1 LAASRAQRF
10 FGLLAGR
17 AAVSGGYSGLLPV
30 AMGFSAAGL
39 PLAPS
44 DRQYPLPYPAACLR
58 GRLFFEAPAASR
70 AQRFF
75 GAFSS
80 PCRVDSRGNGGRIA
94 HHLRGGGLP
103 VPPDFSNLSG
113 FPVLSEIFP
122 SFRTPPVFL
131 HRVTRR
137 SLFLPA
143 GISGSV
149 PASPAEKPR
158 KLLFQNPEWLFSL
171 RFFRISPG
179 FSLSLKV

>member
-1 LAASRAQRF
+1 
-10 FGLLAGR
+10 
-17 AAVSGGYSGLLPV
+17 
-30 AMGFSAAGL
+30 MGFSAAGL

-94 HHLRGGGLP
+94 HHLRGGGFPYLP
-103 VPPDFSNLSG
+103 IFPI
-113 FPVLSEIFP
+113 FPVSLFFP
-122 SFRTPPVFL
+122 KSFPPFVPPPVFL

>member
-1 LAASRAQRF
+1 MHSGPSPRAAGFFLPVGRQPCAAFLRASRWTGSGFGEVILARSLRQRF
-10 FGLLAGR
+10 F
-17 AAVSGGYSGLLPV
+17 
-30 AMGFSAAGL
+30 
-39 PLAPS
+39 
-44 DRQYPLPYPAACLR
+44 R
-58 GRLFFEAPAASR
+58 G
-70 AQRFF
+70 

-94 HHLRGGGLP
+94 HHLRGGGFPYLP
-103 VPPDFSNLSG
+103 IFPI
-113 FPVLSEIFP
+113 FPVSLFFP
-122 SFRTPPVFL
+122 KSFPPFVPPPVFL

>member
-1 LAASRAQRF
+1 LRGGLFCRLAA
-10 FGLLAGR
+10 G
-17 AAVSGGYSGLLPV
+17 
-30 AMGFSAAGL
+30 
-39 PLAPS
+39 
-44 DRQYPLPYPAACLR
+44 
-58 GRLFFEAPAASR
+58 R

-75 GAFSS
+75 GAFAGTS
-80 PCRVDSRGNGGRIA
+80 
-94 HHLRGGGLP
+94 
-103 VPPDFSNLSG
+103 SG
-113 FPVLSEIFP
+113 FGEGIPA
-122 SFRTPPVFL
+122 PPRFFL
-131 HRVTRR
+131 CRKTRR

>member
-1 LAASRAQRF
+1 LSAAF
-10 FGLLAGR
+10 
-17 AAVSGGYSGLLPV
+17 LPV
-30 AMGFSAAGL
+30 ASRGGLFFAGWPPAVRSVSSGLSLLPAGL
-39 PLAPS
+39 QDSAPS
-44 DRQYPLPYPAACLR
+44 SRGGFPYLPISPIFPIS
-58 GRLFFEAPAASR
+58 LFFPK
-70 AQRFF
+70 
-75 GAFSS
+75 SS
-80 PCRVDSRGNGGRIA
+80 P
-94 HHLRGGGLP
+94 P
-103 VPPDFSNLSG
+103 FVP
-113 FPVLSEIFP
+113 
-122 SFRTPPVFL
+122 PPVFL

>member
-1 LAASRAQRF
+1 
-10 FGLLAGR
+10 
-17 AAVSGGYSGLLPV
+17 
-30 AMGFSAAGL
+30 M
-39 PLAPS
+39 
-44 DRQYPLPYPAACLR
+44 
-58 GRLFFEAPAASR
+58 
-70 AQRFF
+70 
-75 GAFSS
+75 
-80 PCRVDSRGNGGRIA
+80 
-94 HHLRGGGLP
+94 
-103 VPPDFSNLSG
+103 PPDFPNLSD

-122 SFRTPPVFL
+122 PFVPPFFL

-158 KLLFQNPEWLFSL
+158 KLLFHNPEWLFSL